1 MISKQGLKIAG
12 LVATVAGAIISIAS
26 AIIIDKRQEL
36 EIQEAVDK
44 ALVNKSQEEES

>member
-26 AIIIDKRQEL
+26 AIISDKRQEL
-36 EIQEAVDK
+36 EIQEAVDE
-44 ALVNKSQEEES
+44 ALAKSQEEES